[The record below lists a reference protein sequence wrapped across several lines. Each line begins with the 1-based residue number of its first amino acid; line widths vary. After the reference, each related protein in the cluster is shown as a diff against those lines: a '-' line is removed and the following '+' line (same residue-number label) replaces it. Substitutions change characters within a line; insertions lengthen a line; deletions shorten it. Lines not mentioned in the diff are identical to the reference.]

1 MLADRDEREQAL
13 DPARSFIVEAP
24 AGSGKTGLLVQRYLR
39 LLGVVERPESI
50 VAMTF
55 MRKAAAEMKQR
66 IYDALLAARDGS
78 PPENDFELE
87 TRHLAVEALAQDQRK
102 SWNLLFDPGRLQIQT
117 IDSVSGMLARQ
128 MPVISEFGGE
138 SKIVEDARELYRR
151 AARDTLRDL
160 TEGDESSRELFHRL
174 ALHFD
179 NDMQRLEI
187 QVAGMLEKR
196 DQWEFLGS
204 SEQLPLIADFRE
216 LLNRARHALDRV
228 FRRTGKID
236 FAELTR
242 AARKALGTPEKPTDL
257 LYALDY
263 RIEHLLVDEFQ
274 DTSRA
279 QYELLDALTGQWSD
293 GDGRT
298 LFLVGDP
305 MQSILRFREA
315 EVGLFLRCWALERL
329 GSVRLT
335 PLRLATNFRS
345 TAPILEWVEKQFAAI
360 MPEDD
365 RRLGAVKF
373 RHSVASRRSAG
384 AAPQL
389 TSFIEDNGRA
399 EASEIVRILKKT
411 PANHTVGILVR
422 SRAHV
427 NNILPALRSAGIAY
441 QAIGIDQLAGEQ
453 HVLDVISL
461 ARAISHTGDRVSW
474 LACLRAPW
482 CGLTLADLAALAE
495 GQPAQTILDL
505 LSDPERMAR
514 LSPEGRTRAI
524 RTAEILRDAAGNFGR
539 VPLRKLVETTWCA
552 LGGPAALQAANQHA
566 DVDTILDLLE
576 DLEEGGV
583 IRDFSLLGPR
593 LEFLYAKPSSEESRV
608 QVMTIHSAKGLE
620 FDTVIVP
627 QLQKETRSSDREL
640 LVWTEE
646 TQADGSLMLAIA
658 PQPAKGEADAG
669 YKEICAEIDKKE
681 LHELGRLFYVAC
693 TRARN
698 ELFLLANVRTKKNGA
713 ECGKPSGTTFL
724 GLIWNSVEEQFQ
736 EKLRSR
742 VPVQQLLL
750 PLKDDRP
757 RTVLARL
764 PAEWQPL
771 RLDTPVREEPPL
783 RRAAASARKTT
794 FEWAGD
800 TSRHVGTVVHE
811 LLKRYRP
818 ELGFRQ
824 LPLIVKS
831 ELLRL
836 GVPAAEEGEASA
848 RVLRAFTKTL
858 DSERGRWILESRAEE
873 HSEWPIAGRIAMGH
887 QDRLVSGTIDRVFR
901 DEQNRLWIIDFKI
914 GQHKG
919 GKRDEFLDEE
929 QRRYRDQLES
939 YATLLSRIARGSIW
953 LGLYFPLL
961 DGWREWAFAEE
972 AVAAGYPGE

>member
-1 MLADRDEREQAL
+1 MLADLHEREQAL
-13 DPARSFIVEAP
+13 DPSRSFIVEAP
-24 AGSGKTGLLVQRYLR
+24 AGSGKTGLLVQRFLR

-55 MRKAAAEMKQR
+55 MRKAAAEMKDR
-66 IYDALLAARDGS
+66 IYESLLAAHNGAPIGS
-78 PPENDFELE
+78 DFDLE
-87 TRHLAVEALAQDQRK
+87 TRNLALSALAQDQRK
-102 SWNLLFDPGRLQIQT
+102 SWNLLSDPGRLQIQT

-128 MPVISEFGGE
+128 MPVVSEFGGE

-151 AARDTLRDL
+151 AARDTLRNL
-160 TEGDESSRELFHRL
+160 TEGDEHSQQLFHRL

-196 DQWEFLGS
+196 DQWEFLAS
-204 SEQLPLIADFRE
+204 CEQLPLIDDFRE
-216 LLNRARHALDRV
+216 LLNRARQALDQV

-242 AARKALGTPEKPTDL
+242 AARKALGSPENPTDL

-335 PLRLATNFRS
+335 PLRLTTNFRS
-345 TAPILEWVEKQFAAI
+345 TAPIVEWVEKQFAVI

-373 RHSVASRRSAG
+373 RHSVASRGGVGAG
-384 AAPQL
+384 PQL
-389 TSFIEDNGRA
+389 LPFLEDNGQA
-399 EASEIVRILKKT
+399 EASEIIRILKKT
-411 PANHTVGILVR
+411 PADHTVGILVR

-427 NNILPALRSAGIAY
+427 NAILPALRNAGIPY
-441 QAIGIDQLAGEQ
+441 QAVEIDQLAGEQ

-461 ARAISHTGDRVSW
+461 ARAISHVGDRVSW

-482 CGLTLADLAALAE
+482 CGLTLADLATLAE
-495 GQPAQTILDL
+495 GQSTQTVLDL
-505 LSDPERMAR
+505 LSDPDRIAR
-514 LSPEGRTRAI
+514 LSPNSRARAI
-524 RTAEILRDAAGNFGR
+524 QTAETLREAVARFGR
-539 VPLRKLVETTWCA
+539 EPLRKLVESAWFA
-552 LGGPAALQAANQHA
+552 LGGPAALQQANHHA

-593 LEFLYAKPSSEESRV
+593 LEFLYAKPSTDENRI

-627 QLQKETRSSDREL
+627 QLQKETRTSDREL

-646 TQADGSLMLAIA
+646 TQADGSLALSIA
-658 PQPAKGEADAG
+658 AQPAKGEADAA
-669 YKEICAEIDKKE
+669 YKEICTEIDKKE
-681 LHELGRLFYVAC
+681 AHELGRLFYVAC

-698 ELFLLANVRTKKNGA
+698 ELFLLASVRTKKNGA
-713 ECGKPSGTTFL
+713 ECGKPSSTTFL
-724 GLIWNSVEEQFQ
+724 GLIWNSVEERFQ

-750 PLKDDRP
+750 PLKDDTP
-757 RTVLARL
+757 RTILTRL
-764 PAEWQPL
+764 PADWQPP
-771 RLDTPVREEPPL
+771 RLDAPMREEPPL
-783 RRAAASARKTT
+783 RRAAASARKAT
-794 FEWAGD
+794 FEWVGD
-800 TSRHVGTVVHE
+800 TSRHAGTVVHE
-811 LLKRYRP
+811 LLKRNG
-818 ELGFRQ
+818 LGLSLPQ
-824 LPLIVKS
+824 LPLIVKD

-836 GVPAAEEGEASA
+836 GVPRADEPEASA
-848 RVLRAFTKTL
+848 RVLRAFTNTL
-858 DSERGRWILESRAEE
+858 ASERGRWLLESRAEQ
-873 HSEWPIAGRIAMGH
+873 HIEWPIAGRI
-887 QDRLVSGTIDRVFR
+887 QDKLVSGTVDRVFR
-901 DEQNRLWIIDFKI
+901 DEQGRLWIVDFKI
-914 GQHKG
+914 GEHKG
-919 GKRDEFLDEE
+919 GKRDKFLDEE
-929 QRRYRDQLES
+929 QRRYREQLES
-939 YATLLSRIARGSIW
+939 YATLLSRIAAGPIW

-961 DGWREWAFAEE
+961 DGWREWAFIEE
-972 AVAAGYPGE
+972 AVAAGYAGE

>member
-1 MLADRDEREQAL
+1 MLADLREREQSL
-13 DPARSFIVEAP
+13 DPSRSFIVEAP
-24 AGSGKTGLLVQRYLR
+24 AGSGKTGLLVQRFLR

-55 MRKAAAEMKQR
+55 MRKAAAEMRER
-66 IYDALLAARDGS
+66 IYQSLLAAHDGS
-78 PPENDFELE
+78 PVGSDFDLE
-87 TRHLAVEALAQDQRK
+87 TRNLALDALAQDQRK
-102 SWNLLFDPGRLQIQT
+102 SWNLLSDPGRLQIQT

-151 AARDTLRDL
+151 AARDTLRDM
-160 TEGDESSRELFHRL
+160 TEGDENSQQLFHRL

-196 DQWEFLGS
+196 DQWEFLAS
-204 SEQLPLIADFRE
+204 CEQIPLIDDFRE
-216 LLNRARHALDRV
+216 LLSKARHALDQV
-228 FRRTGKID
+228 FRRNGKID

-242 AARKALGTPEKPTDL
+242 AARKALGSPENPTDL

-335 PLRLATNFRS
+335 PLRLTTNFRS
-345 TAPILEWVEKQFAAI
+345 TAPIVEWVENQFAVI

-373 RHSVASRRSAG
+373 RHSVASRGGRG
-384 AAPQL
+384 ATPQL
-389 TSFIEDNGRA
+389 LAFIEDSGQA

-411 PANHTVGILVR
+411 SASHNVGILVR

-427 NNILPALRSAGIAY
+427 SAILPALRNAGIPY
-441 QAIGIDQLAGEQ
+441 QAIEIDQLAGEQ

-461 ARAISHTGDRVSW
+461 ARAISHVGDRVSW

-482 CGLTLADLAALAE
+482 CGLTLADLATLAE
-495 GQPAQTILDL
+495 GQSTQTILDL
-505 LSDPERMAR
+505 LSDPDRIAR
-514 LSPEGRTRAI
+514 LSPQGRPRAI
-524 RTAEILRDAAGNFGR
+524 RTTETLREAVARFGR
-539 VPLRKLVETTWCA
+539 ESLRKLVESVWCA
-552 LGGPAALQAANQHA
+552 LGGPAALQETNQHA
-566 DVDTILDLLE
+566 DIDTILDLLE

-583 IRDFSLLGPR
+583 IRDFSLLWPR
-593 LEFLYAKPSSEESRV
+593 LEFLYAKPSSDENRI

-627 QLQKETRSSDREL
+627 QLQKETRTSEREL

-646 TQADGSLMLAIA
+646 TQADGSLLLSIA
-658 PQPAKGEADAG
+658 AQPAKGEADAT
-669 YKEICAEIDKKE
+669 YKEICAEIERKE
-681 LHELGRLFYVAC
+681 AHELGRLFYVAC

-698 ELFLLANVRTKKNGA
+698 ELFLLGSVRTKKNGA

-724 GLIWNSVEEQFQ
+724 GLIWSSVEGQFQ

-750 PLKDDRP
+750 PLKDDAP
-757 RTVLARL
+757 RTILARL
-764 PAEWQPL
+764 PADWQPP
-771 RLDTPVREEPPL
+771 RMGVPVDDEPPLL
-783 RRAAASARKTT
+783 RRAAASARKAS

-811 LLKRYRP
+811 LLKRNGP
-818 ELGFRQ
+818 KLPSPQ
-824 LPLIVKS
+824 LTQIVKS

-836 GVPAAEEGEASA
+836 GVPRTEEPEATA
-848 RVLRAFTKTL
+848 RVLRAFTNTL
-858 DSERGRWILESRAEE
+858 GSERGRWILETRAEQ
-873 HSEWPIAGRIAMGH
+873 HIEWPIAGRI
-887 QDRLVSGTIDRVFR
+887 QDKLVSGTIDRVFR
-901 DEQNRLWIIDFKI
+901 DEQDRLWIVDFKI

-919 GKRDEFLDEE
+919 GKRDKFLDEE
-929 QRRYRDQLES
+929 QRRYREQLES
-939 YATLLSRIARGSIW
+939 YAILLSRIAPGPIW

-961 DGWREWAFAEE
+961 DGWREWAFIEE
-972 AVAAGYPGE
+972 AIAAGYAGE

>member
-1 MLADRDEREQAL
+1 MLADLHEREQAL
-13 DPARSFIVEAP
+13 DPSRSFIVEAP
-24 AGSGKTGLLVQRYLR
+24 AGSGKTGLLVQRFLR
-39 LLGVVERPESI
+39 LLGVVDRPESI

-55 MRKAAAEMKQR
+55 MRKAAAEMKER
-66 IYDALLAARDGS
+66 IFESLLAAHNGS
-78 PPENDFELE
+78 PVGSDFDLE
-87 TRHLAVEALAQDQRK
+87 TRNLALDALAQDQRK
-102 SWNLLFDPGRLQIQT
+102 SWNLLSDPGRLQIQT

-128 MPVISEFGGE
+128 MPVVSEFGGE

-151 AARDTLRDL
+151 AARDTLRDM
-160 TEGDESSRELFHRL
+160 TEGDEQSQQLFHRL

-179 NDMQRLEI
+179 NDMQRLEF

-196 DQWEFLGS
+196 DQWEFLACC
-204 SEQLPLIADFRE
+204 EQLPFIDDFRE
-216 LLNRARHALDRV
+216 LLNKARHALDQV
-228 FRRTGKID
+228 FRRSGKID

-242 AARKALGTPEKPTDL
+242 AARKALGSPENPTDL

-329 GSVRLT
+329 GAVRLT
-335 PLRLATNFRS
+335 PLRLTTNFRS
-345 TAPILEWVEKQFAAI
+345 TAPIVEWVEKQFAAI
-360 MPEDD
+360 MAEDD

-373 RHSVASRRSAG
+373 RHSVASRNSGG

-389 TSFIEDNGRA
+389 LPFIEDSGQA

-411 PANHTVGILVR
+411 PATHKVGILVR

-427 NNILPALRSAGIAY
+427 TALLPALRNAAIPY
-441 QAIGIDQLAGEQ
+441 QAVEIDQLAGEQ

-461 ARAISHTGDRVSW
+461 ARAISHVGDRVSW

-482 CGLTLADLAALAE
+482 CGLTLADLSTLAE
-495 GQPAQTILDL
+495 GQSTQTILDL
-505 LSDPERMAR
+505 LSDPDRIAR
-514 LSPEGRTRAI
+514 LSPQGRARAI
-524 RTAEILRDAAGNFGR
+524 RTTETLREAVVRFGR
-539 VPLRKLVETTWCA
+539 EPLRKLVENVWYA
-552 LGGPAALQAANQHA
+552 LGGPAALQEANQHA

-576 DLEEGGV
+576 DLEEGGI
-583 IRDFSLLGPR
+583 IRDFSLLWPR
-593 LEFLYAKPSSEESRV
+593 LEFLYAKPSNEENRI

-627 QLQKETRSSDREL
+627 QLQKETRTSDREL
-640 LVWTEE
+640 LVWIEE
-646 TQADGSLMLAIA
+646 TQADGSLMLSIA
-658 PQPAKGEADAG
+658 AQPAKGESDAT
-669 YKEICAEIDKKE
+669 YKEICEEIDKKE
-681 LHELGRLFYVAC
+681 AHELGRLFYVAC

-698 ELFLLANVRTKKNGA
+698 ELFLLGSVRTKKNGA
-713 ECGKPSGTTFL
+713 ECGKPSATTFL
-724 GLIWNSVEEQFQ
+724 GLIWSSVEAQFQ

-750 PLKDDRP
+750 PLKDDTP
-757 RTVLARL
+757 RTILARL
-764 PAEWQPL
+764 PADWQPP
-771 RLDTPVREEPPL
+771 RVEAPTLDEPPPL
-783 RRAAASARKTT
+783 RRAAASARKTS

-800 TSRHVGTVVHE
+800 TSRHIGTVVHE
-811 LLKRYRP
+811 LLKRGGQP
-818 ELGFRQ
+818 V
-824 LPLIVKS
+824 PSSIVKS

-836 GVPAAEEGEASA
+836 GVPRAEEPEASA
-848 RVLRAFTKTL
+848 LVLRAFTNTL
-858 DSERGRWILESRAEE
+858 ESKRGRWILETRAEQ
-873 HSEWPIAGRIAMGH
+873 HVEWPIAGRI
-887 QDRLVSGTIDRVFR
+887 QDKLVSGTIDRVFR
-901 DEQNRLWIIDFKI
+901 DEQGRLWIVDFKI

-919 GKRDEFLDEE
+919 GKLDKFLDEE
-929 QRRYRDQLES
+929 QRRYREQLES
-939 YATLLSRIARGSIW
+939 YAVLLSRIAAGPIW

-972 AVAAGYPGE
+972 AVAAGYAGE

>member
-1 MLADRDEREQAL
+1 MLADLAEREQAL
-13 DPARSFIVEAP
+13 DPSRSFIVEAP
-24 AGSGKTGLLVQRYLR
+24 AGSGKTGLLVQRFLR

-55 MRKAAAEMKQR
+55 MRKAAAGMKER
-66 IYDALLAARDGS
+66 IYASLLAAHQGS
-78 PPENDFELE
+78 PVENDFELE
-87 TRHLAVEALAQDQRK
+87 TRNLALDALAQDQRK
-102 SWNLLFDPGRLQIQT
+102 SWNLLSDPGRLQIQT

-151 AARDTLRDL
+151 AARDTLRDM
-160 TEGDESSRELFHRL
+160 TEGGEDSQQLFHRL

-187 QVAGMLEKR
+187 QIAGMLEKR
-196 DQWEFLGS
+196 DQWEFLAS
-204 SEQLPLIADFRE
+204 CEQLPLIDDFRE
-216 LLNRARHALDRV
+216 LLNKARHALDQV
-228 FRRTGKID
+228 FRRSGKID

-242 AARKALGTPEKPTDL
+242 AARKALGSPENPTDL

-315 EVGLFLRCWALERL
+315 EVGLFLRCWTLERL

-335 PLRLATNFRS
+335 PLRLITNFRS
-345 TAPILEWVEKQFAAI
+345 TAPIVEWVEEQFAAI

-373 RHSVASRRSAG
+373 RHSVASRGGGG
-384 AAPQL
+384 AVPQL
-389 TSFIEDNGRA
+389 LPFIEDSGQA

-411 PANHTVGILVR
+411 SASHKVGILVR

-427 NNILPALRSAGIAY
+427 TAILPALRNAGILY
-441 QAIGIDQLAGEQ
+441 QAVEIDQLAGEQ

-461 ARAISHTGDRVSW
+461 ARAISHVGDRVSW

-482 CGLTLADLAALAE
+482 CGLTLADLATLAE
-495 GQPAQTILDL
+495 GQSTQTILDL
-505 LSDPERMAR
+505 LSDPDRIAR
-514 LSPEGRTRAI
+514 LSPQGGIRAI
-524 RTAEILRDAAGNFGR
+524 RTAEILRDAVARFGR
-539 VPLRKLVETTWCA
+539 EPLRKLVESVWCA
-552 LGGPAALQAANQHA
+552 LGGPAALQEANQHA

-576 DLEEGGV
+576 DLEEGGI
-583 IRDFSLLGPR
+583 IRDFSLLWPR
-593 LEFLYAKPSSEESRV
+593 LEFLYAKPSSDENRI

-627 QLQKETRSSDREL
+627 QLQKETRTSDREL

-646 TQADGSLMLAIA
+646 TQADGSLVLSIA
-658 PQPAKGEADAG
+658 AQPAKGEADVT
-669 YKEICAEIDKKE
+669 YKEICTEIEKKE
-681 LHELGRLFYVAC
+681 AHELGRLFYVAC

-698 ELFLLANVRTKKNGA
+698 ELFLLGSVRTKKNGA

-724 GLIWNSVEEQFQ
+724 GLIWSSVEEQFRG
-736 EKLRSR
+736 KLRNR

-750 PLKDDRP
+750 PLKDDTP
-757 RTVLARL
+757 RTILARL
-764 PAEWQPL
+764 PADWQPP
-771 RLDTPVREEPPL
+771 RLEVPVRDEPPL
-783 RRAAASARKTT
+783 RRAAASDRKTS

-811 LLKRYRP
+811 LLKRSGPRLQSP
-818 ELGFRQ
+818 Q

-836 GVPAAEEGEASA
+836 GVPRTEEPDASA
-848 RVLRAFTKTL
+848 RVLRAFTNTL
-858 DSERGRWILESRAEE
+858 ESERGRWILEARAEE
-873 HSEWPIAGRIAMGH
+873 HIEWPIAGRI
-887 QDRLVSGTIDRVFR
+887 QDKLVSGTIDRVFR
-901 DEQNRLWIIDFKI
+901 DERNHLWIVDFKI
-914 GQHKG
+914 GEHKG
-919 GKRDEFLDEE
+919 GKLDKFLDEE
-929 QRRYRDQLES
+929 QRRYREQLES
-939 YATLLSRIARGSIW
+939 YAVLLSRMASGPIW

-961 DGWREWAFAEE
+961 DGWREWAFTEE
-972 AVAAGYPGE
+972 AVAAGYARE

>member
-1 MLADRDEREQAL
+1 MLADLREREQSL
-13 DPARSFIVEAP
+13 DPSRSFIVEAP
-24 AGSGKTGLLVQRYLR
+24 AGSGKTGLLVQRFLR

-55 MRKAAAEMKQR
+55 MRKAAAEMRER
-66 IYDALLAARDGS
+66 IYQSLLAAHDGS
-78 PPENDFELE
+78 PVGSDFDLE
-87 TRHLAVEALAQDQRK
+87 TRNLALDALAQDQRK
-102 SWNLLFDPGRLQIQT
+102 SWNLLSDPGRLQIQT

-151 AARDTLRDL
+151 AARDTLRDM
-160 TEGDESSRELFHRL
+160 TEGDENSQQLFHRL

-196 DQWEFLGS
+196 DQWEFLAS
-204 SEQLPLIADFRE
+204 CEQIPLIDDFRE
-216 LLNRARHALDRV
+216 LLSKARHALDQV
-228 FRRTGKID
+228 FRRNGKID

-242 AARKALGTPEKPTDL
+242 AARKALGSPENPTDL

-335 PLRLATNFRS
+335 PLRLTTNFRS
-345 TAPILEWVEKQFAAI
+345 TAPIVEWVENQFAVI

-373 RHSVASRRSAG
+373 RHSVASRGGRG
-384 AAPQL
+384 ATPQL
-389 TSFIEDNGRA
+389 LAFIEDSGQA

-411 PANHTVGILVR
+411 SASHNVGILVR

-427 NNILPALRSAGIAY
+427 SAILPALRNAGIPY
-441 QAIGIDQLAGEQ
+441 QAIEIDQLAGEQ

-461 ARAISHTGDRVSW
+461 ARAISHVGDRVSW

-482 CGLTLADLAALAE
+482 CGLTLADLATLAE
-495 GQPAQTILDL
+495 GQSTQTILDL
-505 LSDPERMAR
+505 LSDPDRIAR
-514 LSPEGRTRAI
+514 LSPQGRPRAI
-524 RTAEILRDAAGNFGR
+524 RTTETLREAVARFGR
-539 VPLRKLVETTWCA
+539 ESLRKLVESVWCA
-552 LGGPAALQAANQHA
+552 LGGPAALQETNQHA
-566 DVDTILDLLE
+566 DIDTILDLLE

-583 IRDFSLLGPR
+583 IRDFSLLWPR
-593 LEFLYAKPSSEESRV
+593 LEFLYAKPSSDENRI

-627 QLQKETRSSDREL
+627 QLQKETRTSEREL
-640 LVWTEE
+640 LVWAEE
-646 TQADGSLMLAIA
+646 TQADGSLVLSIA
-658 PQPAKGEADAG
+658 AQPAKGEADAT
-669 YKEICAEIDKKE
+669 YKEICAEIEKKE
-681 LHELGRLFYVAC
+681 AHELGRLFYVAC

-698 ELFLLANVRTKKNGA
+698 ELFLLGSVRTKKNGA

-724 GLIWNSVEEQFQ
+724 GLIWSSVEGQFQ

-750 PLKDDRP
+750 PLKDDVP
-757 RTVLARL
+757 RTILARL
-764 PAEWQPL
+764 PADWQPP
-771 RLDTPVREEPPL
+771 RLDAPVREEPPPL
-783 RRAAASARKTT
+783 RRAAASARKTS

-800 TSRHVGTVVHE
+800 TSRHVGTVVHD
-811 LLKRYRP
+811 LLRRNGP
-818 ELGFRQ
+818 Q
-824 LPLIVKS
+824 LPSPQLTQIVKS

-836 GVPAAEEGEASA
+836 GVPRTEEPEASA
-848 RVLRAFTKTL
+848 RVLRAVANTIE
-858 DSERGRWILESRAEE
+858 SERGRWILKTRVEE
-873 HSEWPIAGRIAMGH
+873 HIEWPIAGRI

-901 DEQNRLWIIDFKI
+901 DEQDRLWIVDFKI

-919 GKRDEFLDEE
+919 GKRDEFLDDE
-929 QRRYRDQLES
+929 QRRYREQLES
-939 YATLLSRIARGSIW
+939 YAILLSRVAPGPIW

-961 DGWREWAFAEE
+961 DGWREWAFIEE
-972 AVAAGYPGE
+972 AVAAGYAGE

>member
-1 MLADRDEREQAL
+1 MLADRKEREQAL

-39 LLGVVERPESI
+39 LLGVVDRPESI

-55 MRKAAAEMKQR
+55 MRKAAGEMKQR
-66 IYDALLAARDGS
+66 IYDALLAARDGVL
-78 PPENDFELE
+78 PGNDFDLE
-87 TRHLAVEALAQDQRK
+87 IRGLALDALAQDQRK
-102 SWNLLFDPGRLQIQT
+102 SWNLLLDPGRLQIQT
-117 IDSVSGMLARQ
+117 IDSFSGMLARQ
-128 MPVISEFGGE
+128 MPVVSEFGGE

-151 AARDTLRDL
+151 AARATLRDM
-160 TEGDESSRELFHRL
+160 TEGDEGGQQLFHRL

-196 DQWEFLGS
+196 DQWEFLAS
-204 SEQLPLIADFRE
+204 REPLPLIDDFRE
-216 LLNRARHALDRV
+216 LLNKARHALERV
-228 FRRTGKID
+228 FKRTGKID
-236 FAELTR
+236 FTELNR
-242 AARKALGTPEKPTDL
+242 AARKALGTPEHPTDL

-263 RIEHLLVDEFQ
+263 RIEHVLVDEFQ

-293 GDGRT
+293 GDRHT

-315 EVGLFLRCWALERL
+315 EVGLFLRCWATERL

-335 PLRLATNFRS
+335 PLRLATNFRC

-389 TSFIEDNGRA
+389 VPFIEDKGQA
-399 EASEIVRILKKT
+399 EANEIVSILKRT
-411 PANHTVGILVR
+411 PAGHTVGILVR

-427 NNILPALRSAGIAY
+427 AEILPALRNAGIVY
-441 QAIGIDQLAGEQ
+441 QAIEIDQLAGEQ

-482 CGLTLADLAALAE
+482 CGLTLADLATVAE
-495 GQPAQTILDL
+495 GQSTQTILDL
-505 LSDPERMAR
+505 LCDPERIAR
-514 LSPEGRTRAI
+514 LSSEGRARTI
-524 RTAEILRDAAGNFGR
+524 RTVEILHDAVEHFGR
-539 VPLRKLVETTWCA
+539 LPLRKLVENSWCA
-552 LGGPAALQAANQHA
+552 LGGPAVLQEANQHA
-566 DVDTILDLLE
+566 DVDIILDLLE

-593 LEFLYAKPSSEESRV
+593 LEFLYAKPSTGENRV

-627 QLQKETRSSDREL
+627 QLQKETRTSEREL

-646 TQADGSLMLAIA
+646 TGADGSLVLSIA
-658 PQPAKGEADAG
+658 AQPAKGESDAL
-669 YKEICAEIDKKE
+669 YKGICEEIDKKE

-693 TRARN
+693 TRVRN
-698 ELFLLANVRTKKNGA
+698 ELFLLASIRTKKNGA

-750 PLKDDRP
+750 PLRDDTP
-757 RTVLARL
+757 RTILARL
-764 PAEWQPL
+764 PADWQPP
-771 RLDTPVREEPPL
+771 RLDAPVQEQPLL
-783 RRAAASARKTT
+783 RRAAASTRRAT

-811 LLKRYRP
+811 LLKRNRTEFEP
-818 ELGFRQ
+818 SQ
-824 LPLIVKS
+824 LALVVKG

-836 GVPAAEEGEASA
+836 GVPAMEEPEASA

-858 DSERGRWILESRAEE
+858 ASERGRWILEARAEE
-873 HSEWPIAGRIAMGH
+873 HSEWPIAGRI
-887 QDRLVSGTIDRVFR
+887 QERLVSGTIDRVFR
-901 DEQNRLWIIDFKI
+901 DEQNRLWIVDFKI

-919 GKRDEFLDEE
+919 GKLDQFLDEE
-929 QRRYRDQLES
+929 QRRYREQLES
-939 YATLLSRIARGSIW
+939 YGTLLSRIAAGPIW
-953 LGLYFPLL
+953 LGLYFPLV

>member
-1 MLADRDEREQAL
+1 MLADRDERERAL

-55 MRKAAAEMKQR
+55 MRKAAGEMKQR

-78 PPENDFELE
+78 PPENDFDVE
-87 TRHLAVEALAQDQRK
+87 TRKLALDALAQDRRK

-128 MPVISEFGGE
+128 MPVVSEFGGE
-138 SKIVEDARELYRR
+138 SKIVEDARELYLR
-151 AARDTLRDL
+151 AARGTLRDL
-160 TEGDESSRELFHRL
+160 TEGDEAGRQLFRRM

-179 NDMQRLEI
+179 NDMQRLES
-187 QVAGMLEKR
+187 QVAAMLEKR
-196 DQWEFLGS
+196 DQWEFLACC
-204 SEQLPLIADFRE
+204 EQLPLIDDFRE
-216 LLNRARHALDRV
+216 LLNKARHALERV
-228 FRRTGKID
+228 FRQTGKID
-236 FAELTR
+236 FTELTR
-242 AARKALGTPEKPTDL
+242 AARKALGTSEHPTDL

-315 EVGLFLRCWALERL
+315 EVGLFLRCWATERL

-335 PLRLATNFRS
+335 PLRLSTNFRC
-345 TAPILEWVEKQFAAI
+345 TAAILEWVEEQFAAI
-360 MPEDD
+360 MPDD
-365 RRLGAVKF
+365 DLRLGAVKF
-373 RHSVASRRSAG
+373 RHSVASRSSAG
-384 AAPQL
+384 ATPQL
-389 TSFIEDNGRA
+389 VPFIEDNGRV

-411 PANHTVGILVR
+411 PVKHKVGILVR

-427 NNILPALRSAGIAY
+427 VEILPSLRSAGIPY
-441 QAIGIDQLAGEQ
+441 QAIEIDQLSSEQ

-482 CGLTLADLAALAE
+482 CGLTLADLAAIAE
-495 GQPAQTILDL
+495 GEPAQTILDL
-505 LSDPERMAR
+505 LSDPERIAR
-514 LSPEGRTRAI
+514 LSSEGRARAI
-524 RTAEILRDAAGNFGR
+524 RTAETLRDAVEKFGR
-539 VPLRKLVETTWCA
+539 EPLRKLVENTWRS
-552 LGGPAALQAANQHA
+552 LGGPAALEEPNQHA
-566 DVDTILDLLE
+566 DVETILDLLE

-593 LEFLYAKPSSEESRV
+593 LEFLYAKPSSEENRV
-608 QVMTIHSAKGLE
+608 QVMTVHSAKGLE
-620 FDTVIVP
+620 FDTVIIP
-627 QLQKETRSSDREL
+627 QLHKETRTSDREL

-646 TQADGSLMLAIA
+646 TQADGSLVLSIA
-658 PQPAKGEADAG
+658 AQPAKGESDET
-669 YKEICAEIDKKE
+669 YKAICAEIDKKE

-698 ELFLLANVRTKKNGA
+698 ELFLLASVRTKKNGA

-736 EKLRSR
+736 EKLRGR

-750 PLKDDRP
+750 PLQNDAP
-757 RTVLARL
+757 RTILTRL
-764 PAEWQPL
+764 PADWTPP
-771 RLDTPVREEPPL
+771 RLDTPVREAPL
-783 RRAAASARKTT
+783 FRHAAASARKTT
-794 FEWAGD
+794 FEWVGD

-811 LLKRYRP
+811 LLKRNRP
-818 ELGFRQ
+818 DLSSGH
-824 LPLIVKS
+824 LTAIVKS

-836 GVPAAEEGEASA
+836 GVPAAEEPEASA
-848 RVLRAFTKTL
+848 RVLRAFRKTL
-858 DSERGRWILESRAEE
+858 ESERGRWILQSRVEE
-873 HSEWPIAGRIAMGH
+873 HSEWPIAGRI

-901 DEQNRLWIIDFKI
+901 DEQNRLWIVDFKI

-919 GKRDEFLDEE
+919 GKLDQFLDEE
-929 QRRYRDQLES
+929 QRRYREQLES
-939 YATLLSRIARGSIW
+939 YATLLSRIASGPIW
-953 LGLYFPLL
+953 LGLYFPLV
-961 DGWREWAFAEE
+961 DGWREWAFAED
-972 AVAAGYPGE
+972 AVAAGYSGE

>member
-1 MLADRDEREQAL
+1 MLVDLREREQAL
-13 DPARSFIVEAP
+13 DPSRSFIVEAP
-24 AGSGKTGLLVQRYLR
+24 AGSGKTGLLVQRFLR
-39 LLGVVERPESI
+39 LLSVVERPESI

-55 MRKAAAEMKQR
+55 MRKAAAEMKAR
-66 IYDALLAARDGS
+66 IYESLLAAHDGS
-78 PPENDFELE
+78 PIGSDFDLE
-87 TRHLAVEALAQDQRK
+87 TRNLALDALAQDQRK
-102 SWNLLFDPGRLQIQT
+102 SWNLLSDSGRLQIQT

-128 MPVISEFGGE
+128 MPVVSEFGGE

-151 AARDTLRDL
+151 AARDTLRNL
-160 TEGDESSRELFHRL
+160 TEGDEHSQQLFHRL

-187 QVAGMLEKR
+187 QVAAMLEKR
-196 DQWEFLGS
+196 DQWEFLAS
-204 SEQLPLIADFRE
+204 CEELPLIDDFRE
-216 LLNRARHALDRV
+216 LLNKARQALDQV

-242 AARKALGTPEKPTDL
+242 AARKALGSPENPTDL

-329 GSVRLT
+329 GSVRLM
-335 PLRLATNFRS
+335 PLRLTTNFRS
-345 TAPILEWVEKQFAAI
+345 TAPIVEWVEKQFAAI

-373 RHSVASRRSAG
+373 RHSVASRGGVGAG
-384 AAPQL
+384 PQL
-389 TSFIEDNGRA
+389 LPFLEDNGQA

-411 PANHTVGILVR
+411 SADHTVGILVR

-427 NNILPALRSAGIAY
+427 NAILPALRNAGIPY
-441 QAIGIDQLAGEQ
+441 QAVEIDQLAGEQ

-461 ARAISHTGDRVSW
+461 ARAISHVGDRVSW

-482 CGLTLADLAALAE
+482 CGLTLADLATLAE
-495 GQPAQTILDL
+495 GQSTQTVMDL
-505 LSDPERMAR
+505 LSDPDRIAR
-514 LSPEGRTRAI
+514 LSPEGRARAI
-524 RTAEILRDAAGNFGR
+524 RTAETLREAVARFGR
-539 VPLRKLVETTWCA
+539 EPLRKLVESAWYA
-552 LGGPAALQAANQHA
+552 LGGPAALQQANQHA

-593 LEFLYAKPSSEESRV
+593 LEFLYAKPSTDENRI

-627 QLQKETRSSDREL
+627 QLQKETRTSDREL

-646 TQADGSLMLAIA
+646 TQADGSLALSIA
-658 PQPAKGEADAG
+658 AQPAKGEADAA

-681 LHELGRLFYVAC
+681 AHELGRLFYVAC

-698 ELFLLANVRTKKNGA
+698 ELFLLGSVRTKKNGA

-750 PLKDDRP
+750 PLKDDTP
-757 RTVLARL
+757 RTILARL
-764 PAEWQPL
+764 PADWQPP
-771 RLDTPVREEPPL
+771 RLDAPVWEGPAL
-783 RRAAASARKTT
+783 RRTAASARKTT
-794 FEWAGD
+794 FEWVGD

-811 LLKRYRP
+811 LLKCNGP
-818 ELGFRQ
+818 GLPSPQ
-824 LPLIVKS
+824 LPVIVKD

-836 GVPAAEEGEASA
+836 GVPRAEEPEASA
-848 RVLRAFTKTL
+848 RVLRAFTNML
-858 DSERGRWILESRAEE
+858 ASERGRWLLESRAEQ
-873 HSEWPIAGRIAMGH
+873 HIEWPIAGRV
-887 QDRLVSGTIDRVFR
+887 QDKLVSGTVDRVFR
-901 DEQNRLWIIDFKI
+901 DEQDRLWIVDFKI
-914 GQHKG
+914 GEHKG
-919 GKRDEFLDEE
+919 GKRDKFLDEE
-929 QRRYRDQLES
+929 QRRYREQLES
-939 YATLLSRIARGSIW
+939 YATLLSRIAAGPIW

-961 DGWREWAFAEE
+961 DGWREWAFIEE
-972 AVAAGYPGE
+972 AVAAGYAGE